1 MEREVRT
8 EEKTHSEGEK
18 VKSSEALHSLVL
30 LMVTLQKTEDC

>member
-18 VKSSEALHSLVL
+18 VKSSEALHSLAL
-30 LMVTLQKTEDC
+30 LMVTLQITEDC